1 MAAQPYLLFRLNKSV
16 FAVDA
21 LAVRE
26 IIRLPELTPIEEAP
40 GFLVGVVNLRGRI
53 LPVMDLDLRF
63 GRAQPSYHLQDHVVV
78 LEWQQLLMGL
88 IVHDV
93 LDVRDIDTHE
103 IAPKPSY
110 GLGTERESSFIAG
123 MAKLD
128 QGLVMLLQLD
138 SLLRWSDKMD
148 AFSPQEAASLS
159 FQPQSESAALL
170 TYAPEEVA
178 LFRERAL
185 SLRQPL
191 DAHDTEG
198 LMPLAVV
205 GLNRE
210 YFGVDLAMVRE
221 FTELR
226 EIAPVPCCPPHIVG
240 ELNLRGDLLTVVDIR
255 SALNLPSVATSATS
269 KIMVVEVADL
279 VAGVIVNEVWDI
291 VYLQPGLITT
301 GPLGARS
308 LHADHLADHLTDH
321 LKGMAVY
328 HDKMVSILDLAKILA
343 GGDLVVNEE
352 V

>member
-1 MAAQPYLLFRLNKSV
+1 MASQPYLLFRLHKSV

-63 GRAQPSYHLQDHVVV
+63 GRMPRPYHLQDHIVV
-78 LEWQQLLMGL
+78 LEWQQILMGL

-93 LDVRDIDTHE
+93 LDVRDIATHE

-123 MAKLD
+123 VAKLD
-128 QGLVMLLQLD
+128 QGLVMLLHLD
-138 SLLRWSDKMD
+138 RLLSWPDKGEVLSTQDVTSLPRQMN
-148 AFSPQEAASLS
+148 
-159 FQPQSESAALL
+159 ESAALL
-170 TYAPEEVA
+170 TDTPEEAA
-178 LFRERAL
+178 LLRERAH
-185 SLRQPL
+185 SLRQPI
-191 DAHDTEG
+191 DTHDTEG

-205 GLNRE
+205 GLNHE
-210 YFGVDLAMVRE
+210 YFAVDLAMVRE

-226 EIAPVPCCPPHIVG
+226 EIAPVPCCPAHIVG
-240 ELNLRGDLLTVVDIR
+240 QLNLRGDLITVVDIR
-255 SALNLPSVATSATS
+255 SALNLSSAATGATS
-269 KIMVVEVADL
+269 KIMVVEVGAL
-279 VAGVIVNEVWDI
+279 VAGVIVNEVRDV
-291 VYLQPGLITT
+291 VYLQPSRMTT

-308 LHADHLADHLTDH
+308 VNAEH
-321 LKGMAVY
+321 LKGMAAY
-328 HDKMVSILDLAKILA
+328 QEKMVSILDLAKILT